1 MKWNF
6 IPLGALL
13 SGSMTSFISSCNSS
27 SLRLQGKKKRGK
39 KEQDVNIQLHFWSH
53 LFNTGNK
60 FYVGFSHL
68 KKQLKKK
75 PHIRWELLAFQ
86 IILSHQTTHSAQFAT
101 VEFTV
106 LEFTW
111 IPTEL
116 YYVMWL
122 TDRMFWARHSWT
134 PLSSLMSD
142 ISHSSFYEVTFVL
155 VYIQQLNLTPI
166 LLKLIS
172 TVQTLSSLRH
182 TIYHPLEQNS
192 DLWAFTKCKT
202 KIK

>member
-122 TDRMFWARHSWT
+122 MDRMFWARHSWT

-142 ISHSSFYEVTFVL
+142 ISHSSFYEVTFIFGVHPT
-155 VYIQQLNLTPI
+155 IKFNTDP
-166 LLKLIS
+166 S
-172 TVQTLSSLRH
+172 QTHFHCSDFVFIKAYYLPSLRAKQWPVG
-182 TIYHPLEQNS
+182 IYQMQN
-192 DLWAFTKCKT
+192 
-202 KIK
+202 